1 MNKQLS
7 KKILL
12 SVDNSRPARAALAYS
27 IRMSTIIPDLNFVL
41 LYVQPMVSQFL
52 KEEARTSATARKQLE
67 KVAARNAK
75 FANKML
81 DEYREEMVNNGIDA
95 NRIEMLTQPRNLG
108 IAKDVIDMA
117 QQNQY
122 DAIVIG
128 RRGLSG
134 IAKLY
139 AGSVTSDILEQ
150 SQVIPVW
157 LVDGKV
163 PPGNILLAVDG
174 SEASLRMV
182 DHVSFILSGN
192 TDTSITLLH
201 VTNSAQNYCTID
213 LTEMG
218 EPDFEDIVVRG
229 DKACIDEFY
238 PLAMQKFKDAGIEE
252 SRINYESASG
262 QRRVGKTIVDFA
274 QKGNFST
281 LVVGRRGIDKS
292 FFMGSVSR
300 HLINKLDE
308 GALWVVP

>member
-1 MNKQLS
+1 MN

-27 IRMSTIIPDLNFVL
+27 INMSSTIPDLHYVL

-52 KEEARTSATARKQLE
+52 KEDALKSALARKQLE
-67 KVAARNAK
+67 KIAAKNAK
-75 FANKML
+75 FAHQML
-81 DEYREEMVNNGIDA
+81 DEYRDEMVAGGVDT
-95 NRIEMLTQPRNLG
+95 NRIETQTQPRKLG
-108 IAKDVIDMA
+108 VAKDVIDAA
-117 QQNQY
+117 QKHQY

-139 AGSVTSDILEQ
+139 AGSVTTDILEQ
-150 SQVIPVW
+150 SQVVPVW
-157 LVDGKV
+157 MVDGKV

-182 DHVSFILSGN
+182 DHVGFMLSGN
-192 TDTSITLLH
+192 TDMSITLLH
-201 VTNSAQNYCTID
+201 VTNSAQNYCEID
-213 LTEMG
+213 LAELD
-218 EPDFEDIVVRG
+218 EPDFEDIVLRG

-238 PLAMQKFKDAGIEE
+238 PLAMQKLKQAGIEE
-252 SRINYESASG
+252 GRIRYESLSG
-262 QRRVGKTIVDFA
+262 QRRIGKTIFDFA
-274 QKGNFST
+274 GKGNFST
-281 LVVGRRGIDKS
+281 IVVGRRGMDKS

-300 HLINKLDE
+300 HLINKLDN

>member
-1 MNKQLS
+1 MK
-7 KKILL
+7 KKILV
-12 SVDNSRPARAALAYS
+12 SVDNSRPARAALAYAIS
-27 IRMSTIIPDLNFVL
+27 MSSTIPDLNYVL

-52 KEEARTSATARKQLE
+52 EQDALTSASARKQWE
-67 KVAARNAK
+67 KIAARNAK
-75 FANKML
+75 FAQEML
-81 DEYREEMVNNGIDA
+81 AEYRAEMVAKGIEE
-95 NRIEMLTQPRNLG
+95 NRIEIQTQPRKLG
-108 IAKDVIDMA
+108 VAKDVIDKA
-117 QQNQY
+117 QRHRY

-139 AGSVTSDILEQ
+139 AGSVTADILEQ

-163 PPGNILLAVDG
+163 PPGDILLAVDG

-182 DHVSFILSGN
+182 DHVSFMLSGN
-192 TDTSITLLH
+192 TDISVTLLH
-201 VTNSAQNYCTID
+201 VTNSAQNYCEID
-213 LTEMG
+213 LSELDV
-218 EPDFEDIVVRG
+218 PDFEDIVVRG
-229 DKACIDEFY
+229 EKACVDEFY
-238 PLAMQKFKDAGIEE
+238 PVAMQKFKEAGVEE
-252 SRINYESASG
+252 DRIRYESLSG
-262 QRRVGKTIVDFA
+262 QRRVGKVIVEFA
-274 QKGNFST
+274 RKGNFST